1 MTSATGKFSL
11 KSIVCGFARNNR
23 SSRGNRAAFTLVEL
37 LSVVAIMA
45 IVMGALGMAIN
56 NMGGPSVQVA
66 AAQVA
71 SGMSLARQ
79 YAVAKNLETRF
90 IICNTNGIRSTN
102 PAAVPPESWRYW
114 TVIQT
119 NRGSNSWTML
129 KEWEKLPAGVVF
141 LNLVQ
146 IGYDTINDPGIIG
159 ANVGTPFRPALS
171 ASPASDG
178 QEWKV
183 FESFTNYSQVKVGA
197 STVTLNDTP
206 SIGYRGVGEAV
217 LASGKSV
224 GSAAQTIAVRVAPG
238 AVTPDSQIVLK
249 STNNYFYIETDKRG
263 RVRVRS
269 KESYRV
275 Q

>member
-1 MTSATGKFSL
+1 MTSATGKHSP
-11 KSIVCGFARNNR
+11 VAH
-23 SSRGNRAAFTLVEL
+23 RGLRGCRAFTLVEL

-45 IVMGALGMAIN
+45 IIMGALGYSIS
-56 NMGGPSVQVA
+56 NMGGPSTQVA

-71 SGMSLARQ
+71 SGLSLARQ

-90 IICNTNGIRSTN
+90 IICNLQGATG
-102 PAAVPPESWRYW
+102 PGLPPESWRYW

-119 NRGSNSWTML
+119 NRGSNNWTML
-129 KEWEKLPAGVVF
+129 KEWEKLPGGVVF

-146 IGYDTINDPGIIG
+146 SGYDTINDPGITG
-159 ANVGTPFRPALS
+159 ASVGTPFKPTCS
-171 ASPASDG
+171 ASAGSDG

-183 FESFTNYSQVKVGA
+183 FESFTNYSQIKVGD
-197 STVTLNDTP
+197 STFRLGDTP

-224 GSAAQTIAVRVAPG
+224 GSANQAMAIRVAQG
-238 AVTPDSQIVLK
+238 AVNQNNEIILK
-249 STNNYFYIETDKRG
+249 ATNNYFYVETDKRG

-269 KESYRV
+269 KESYRL